1 MPDNQRVLRS
11 TLAKTISAVLPPVIL
26 PIQSATSSSHSEIR
40 ILAPGATLPD
50 LDSTELS
57 LLRKKQRQLQSS
69 ASATLSSLLLRKH
82 LRTALEA
89 SLIFAQHEAGTAVCI
104 DAAGWVLTCSH
115 CFGDTEEEWRAK
127 KRKWLLFYTGRA
139 VQVECRAWDS
149 MRDLALLKIIAIESG
164 ASQETANPDTVFN
177 FVPLSA
183 SAPSIKTLIVC
194 VGQPGSDD
202 LESTTDRRT
211 NYELI
216 EVSEGK
222 FCGMIPGADPDNNSV
237 IGSLKHNAWT
247 YWGHSGAPLL
257 KAVDGTLIGLHSSW
271 DDKTA
276 MRHGVPLIAIKHF
289 LQQQVDADI
298 FPPNLVNATLVDL
311 NSLQKR
317 TMKGIAFDAASASL
331 PKKRNKCTVGNFRA
345 PILIDD
351 SVIIGDKNE
360 SEVCL

>member
-11 TLAKTISAVLPPVIL
+11 RLTKTISAVLPPVIL
-26 PIQSATSSSHSEIR
+26 SIQPSTSSSPSEFR
-40 ILAPGATLPD
+40 MVAPGATLPG

-69 ASATLSSLLLRKH
+69 ASATLSSLLSRNH
-82 LRTALEA
+82 PRTALEA

-104 DAAGWVLTCSH
+104 DATGWVLTCSH

-127 KRKWLLFYTGRA
+127 KCKWLLFYTGLA

-164 ASQETANPDTVFN
+164 ASQKTDNPVFS

-183 SAPSIKTLIVC
+183 SAPLPKTLIFC

-211 NYELI
+211 NYNLI

-289 LQQQVDADI
+289 LQQQVDAAI
-298 FPPNLVNATLVDL
+298 VPQNLVNATLVDL
-311 NSLQKR
+311 NSSQKR
-317 TMKGIAFDAASASL
+317 TMKGDAAPASL
-331 PKKRNKCTVGNFRA
+331 PKKRKKCTVGKFRA

-351 SVIIGDKNE
+351 SVMIEDKNE
-360 SEVCL
+360 SEICL